1 MIETV
6 CEENYNDAKL
16 ILGGTM
22 RENKRKL
29 QLSLLIEENFDGIKH
44 RILWLAES
52 AWWLCTW
59 LLSHNNFSG
68 IVAKHFD

>member
-16 ILGGTM
+16 ILGRTM
-22 RENKRKL
+22 RENKRKR

-52 AWWLCTW
+52 AW
-59 LLSHNNFSG
+59 
-68 IVAKHFD
+68 

>member
-44 RILWLAES
+44 RTLWLAES
-52 AWWLCTW
+52 AW
-59 LLSHNNFSG
+59 
-68 IVAKHFD
+68 